1 MSTRY
6 DELVQ
11 KRDSEG
17 LSRQE
22 ADELGKL
29 MAERRGEPYGNA
41 DNPPADVQVER
52 VTAEEVTSEDL
63 QQVEE
68 EKEAQ
73 KRQQAEKAETAPKGS
88 EQRPEERP
96 RLEPPKP
103 GTEGPPTA

>member
-1 MSTRY
+1 M
-6 DELVQ
+6 
-11 KRDSEG
+11 
-17 LSRQE
+17 
-22 ADELGKL
+22 AD
-29 MAERRGEPYGNA
+29 RRGEPYGNA
-41 DNPPADVQVER
+41 DNPPGDVWVER

-68 EKEAQ
+68 EKEAE

-88 EQRPEERP
+88 EQRPEERS